1 VSAGPGGQTVWFQ
14 WTGVDELVDQFA
26 TLARDLTT
34 DAAPEVEAA
43 AQAAKSAIY
52 AGYPSRTSD
61 LKNHLAVVMHTDA
74 TRTEAVVI
82 NTSPHAA
89 VFERGSQA
97 RHIAIGAN
105 RGSMPA
111 NPLFSSTMMRTRRA
125 LYTALVPHLVDQFGL
140 TVTGVA

>member
-1 VSAGPGGQTVWFQ
+1 VWFQ
-14 WTGVDELVDQFA
+14 WTGFQALVDQFA

-34 DAAPEVEAA
+34 EAAPEVETA
-43 AQAAKSAIY
+43 AQSAKSAIY
-52 AGYPSRTSD
+52 SGYPTRTGD
-61 LKNHLAVVMHTDA
+61 LKNHLAVVLHTDA

-97 RHIAIGAN
+97 RHTAIGAN

-111 NPLFSSTMMRTRRA
+111 NPLFSATMMRWRRG
-125 LYTALVPHLVDQFGL
+125 LYTGPIPRVLETMGL
-140 TVTGVA
+140 TVHGTP

>member
-1 VSAGPGGQTVWFQ
+1 MSGPGGATVWFQ
-14 WTGVDELVDQFA
+14 WTGLDELVAQFT

-34 DAAPEVEAA
+34 SAAPEVESA
-43 AQAAKSAIY
+43 AQAARNTIY
-52 AGYPSRTSD
+52 SGYPTRTGD

-74 TRTEAVVI
+74 TRTEAVVV

-111 NPLFSSTMMRTRRA
+111 NPIFSATMIRARRGIYA
-125 LYTALVPHLVDQFGL
+125 GPIPRVLADMGL
-140 TVTGVA
+140 TVYGAA

>member
-1 VSAGPGGQTVWFQ
+1 VSGPGGQTVWFQ
-14 WTGVDELVDQFA
+14 WTGFQELVDQFA

-34 DAAPEVEAA
+34 DAAPEVETA
-43 AQAAKSAIY
+43 AQSAKSAIY
-52 AGYPSRTSD
+52 AGYPTRTGN
-61 LKNHLAVVMHTDA
+61 LKDHLAVVLHTDA

-97 RHIAIGAN
+97 RHTAIGAN

-111 NPLFSSTMMRTRRA
+111 NPLFSATMMRWRRG
-125 LYTALVPHLVDQFGL
+125 LYTGPIPRVLEHMGLKVDG
-140 TVTGVA
+140 AA